1 MKISKPNLINLSVK
15 TRYFIWHI
23 WCVIYTKQKN
33 NNISGVIDCDNDVCT
48 LASGEVCGLDISMRW
63 VFFFKKNK
71 K

>member
-1 MKISKPNLINLSVK
+1 
-15 TRYFIWHI
+15 
-23 WCVIYTKQKN
+23 VIYTKQKN

-48 LASGEVCGLDISMRW
+48 LASGEVCGSDISMRW